1 MNAATG
7 EKGAVLLLGNGL
19 NAIARLDPVSA
30 TTHGNQIPTRP
41 AILIGTDRVH
51 GDHDHNDNSDPDCKP
66 D

>member
-1 MNAATG
+1 MNTRTG
-7 EKGAVLLLGNGL
+7 EIGAVLLLGNGL

-30 TTHGNQIPTRP
+30 ATHGNQIPTRP
-41 AILIGTDRVH
+41 AILIRTDRVH